1 MTALIIEDEPQA
13 AMRVEHLIR
22 EIIPDVT
29 IAGKIDSV
37 RKAVDYFRS
46 GNIPDLAL
54 MDIQLADGTSFE
66 IFQQCEVKC
75 PVIFITAYDEYAI
88 RAFKVNSVDYI
99 LKPVDRD
106 EFRNAI
112 GKFQALRAPGE
123 ISTNA
128 LGNITEAIQMLT
140 RKFKS
145 RFVIK
150 VGEHLKTIETKN
162 ILYFFSKDKTT
173 FCNTI
178 ENRNL
183 ILDYTLEQLDE
194 MLNPDEFYRIN
205 RKYLVSASSIADIVQ
220 YSNSRLKLILK
231 NCSDN
236 DVIVARE
243 RVGDFKTWLD
253 R

>member
-1 MTALIIEDEPQA
+1 
-13 AMRVEHLIR
+13 
-22 EIIPDVT
+22 
-29 IAGKIDSV
+29 
-37 RKAVDYFRS
+37 AVDKF
-46 GNIPDLAL
+46 LA
-54 MDIQLADGTSFE
+54 M
-66 IFQQCEVKC
+66 
-75 PVIFITAYDEYAI
+75 
-88 RAFKVNSVDYI
+88 
-99 LKPVDRD
+99 
-106 EFRNAI
+106 
-112 GKFQALRAPGE
+112 RAPGDVA
-123 ISTNA
+123 TKA

-150 VGEHLKTIETKN
+150 VGEHLKTVETKN

-173 FCNTI
+173 FCNTS

-183 ILDYTLEQLDE
+183 ILDYTLEQLED

-220 YSNSRLKLILK
+220 YSNSRLKLVLK
-231 NCSDN
+231 NTNDN

-243 RVGDFKTWLD
+243 RVGDFKSWLD